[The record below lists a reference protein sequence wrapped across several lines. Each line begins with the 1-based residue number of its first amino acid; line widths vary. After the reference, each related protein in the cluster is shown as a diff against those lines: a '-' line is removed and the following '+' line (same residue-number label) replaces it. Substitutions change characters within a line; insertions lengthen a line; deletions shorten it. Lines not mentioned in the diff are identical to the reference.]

1 MTALAA
7 SARMGASMFYAVAF
21 VMLSAGFILVVGY
34 VGRDAHRDRS
44 RHDDV

>member
-1 MTALAA
+1 MTRVAA
-7 SARMGASMFYAVAF
+7 SARIGASMLYAVAF